1 MKLNVARIELT
12 KKSHGTHRLLVNI
25 SSCLTLVGTR
35 IYQINVFCSVTLTYL
50 SHVPLQAT
58 HFFKF
63 LILYFKSWSFKSLYT
78 SVKVFTEVY
87 RPQHLT
93 LSHKSHL
100 LVTLENNAGL
110 RHFCI
115 YILYSLCYNVGEI
128 ICTTPCDS
136 QVTSFEVAN
145 QDILTKH
152 NHK

>member
-25 SSCLTLVGTR
+25 SSCLTLVETR

-115 YILYSLCYNVGEI
+115 CF
-128 ICTTPCDS
+128 TS
-136 QVTSFEVAN
+136 QDLKYTFDIVCVIMQVRSFVPRLVT
-145 QDILTKH
+145 LK
-152 NHK
+152 

>member
-12 KKSHGTHRLLVNI
+12 KKSLGTHRLLVNI

-115 YILYSLCYNVGEI
+115 CFTSQDLKYTFYIVCVIMQVRSFVPCLVTLNI
-128 ICTTPCDS
+128 I
-136 QVTSFEVAN
+136 
-145 QDILTKH
+145 
-152 NHK
+152 

>member
-12 KKSHGTHRLLVNI
+12 KKSHCTHRLLVNI

-115 YILYSLCYNVGEI
+115 CFTSQDLKYTFYIVCVI
-128 ICTTPCDS
+128 M
-136 QVTSFEVAN
+136 QVRSFVPR
-145 QDILTKH
+145 LVTLK
-152 NHK
+152 